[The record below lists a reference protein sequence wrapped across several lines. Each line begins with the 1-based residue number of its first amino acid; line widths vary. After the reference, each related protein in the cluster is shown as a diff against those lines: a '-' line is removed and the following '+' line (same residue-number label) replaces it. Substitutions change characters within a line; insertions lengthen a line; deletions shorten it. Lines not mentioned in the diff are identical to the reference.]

1 MRLGKHVEQMIA
13 DVTRR
18 AMSGEVRIELRARDA
33 CVARAIFH
41 AVSPHIQLR
50 GGAPASSDLE
60 WRFSNGSVVAIATP
74 EPTAQAQR
82 A

>member
-33 CVARAIFH
+33 YVARSIFH
-41 AVSPHIQLR
+41 AVSPHIQIR
-50 GGAPASSDLE
+50 GGAPAASDLT
-60 WRFSNGSVVAIATP
+60 WRFANGSVVAIAVA
-74 EPTAQAQR
+74 EADVQAQR

>member
-33 CVARAIFH
+33 IVARAIFH
-41 AVSPHIQLR
+41 AVSPHIQLK
-50 GGAPASSDLE
+50 GGAPAAGDLE
-60 WRFSNGSVVAIATP
+60 WSFANGSVVAIAVAETG
-74 EPTAQAQR
+74 AQAQR

>member
-1 MRLGKHVEQMIA
+1 MRLGKHVEQMIS

-18 AMSGEVRIELRARDA
+18 AIAGEVRIELRARDA
-33 CVARAIFH
+33 IVARAIFH

-50 GGAPASSDLE
+50 GGTPTPSDLA
-60 WRFSNGSVVAIATP
+60 WRFTNGSVVAIAVP
-74 EPTAQAQR
+74 AAAPQEQR